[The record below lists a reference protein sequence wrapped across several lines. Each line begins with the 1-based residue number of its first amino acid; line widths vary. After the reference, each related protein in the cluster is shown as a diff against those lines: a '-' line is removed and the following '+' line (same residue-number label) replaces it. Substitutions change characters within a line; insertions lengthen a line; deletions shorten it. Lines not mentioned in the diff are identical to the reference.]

1 MSLCAQFDES
11 GEQAE
16 FVSNNGWTEFNA
28 WARKLDAG
36 RFAEVNA
43 LCEHGECND
52 IKALGTQ
59 IVAAIKTVRPDP
71 TVESTARN
79 LLAALAQ
86 NAQASAV
93 YITNGMQPD
102 TADEKPK
109 SMSTFILTKKH
120 ASRATAPSLL
130 GAMVWVSSQD
140 GKRFA
145 ARVKHVHGLN
155 AVVNIAIPSERGKL
169 CVTDAL
175 ETVSVDALIPLNAA
189 ADTNAV
195 KRFDAS
201 ITVGVDMKALKVIRN
216 EQGAIVDYL
225 DVFFD
230 GYASTFKATTP
241 EDRDGDYV
249 LDTAFRDT
257 LADFRKNPVMLTDH
271 ENEVGDIAGSYERI
285 GVDSRGLFVR
295 GKVSNSPNPSMVHKR
310 FLIVEGHLRT
320 LSIGGFFYYLTD
332 GKGIERVRL
341 FEISLVAI
349 PANPDALFNVR
360 AVTLDDAKRV
370 GMTWMKGGPGSD
382 PQTHDGPSD
391 QEMVREI
398 VQGYRDACEED
409 GHSLSDPGEFYDW
422 VKTAYGKATANDR
435 ALMRACE
442 EQLGMRSGSGDP
454 DDTRG
459 GPGSGPQTHNGPR
472 EIGGPRNENG
482 IHATGLAALAAADA
496 AKSAMSTALSNAS
509 DDYKA
514 VLKAASG
521 CCKSAYKYTKD
532 AVAATAN
539 SDFRD
544 AIAAHQKA
552 SVEFAEGESELADSH
567 RTGRTSNTANI
578 VAAQKA
584 MKAAADANHKAALA
598 ITAAL
603 QRGRSADP
611 DDTKA
616 NPTGWNQY
624 TGPMAGGADAYFD
637 ASADAVEKTAAAQK
651 LTTIV
656 VENASAGKEGHA
668 ADDAAEHCRRAFGFA
683 DRGERL
689 AKSGEAE
696 KAAKAHFD
704 AVKEHF
710 WAITTLN
717 SVRPLNRDCKNAV
730 AAHIEA
736 AKFNGHAGHK
746 CRQAALENDDL
757 FGPDG
762 GPGGR

>member
-36 RFAEVNA
+36 HFAEVNA

-52 IKALGTQ
+52 LKALGTQ
-59 IVAAIKTVRPDP
+59 IVAAIKAVRPDP

-130 GAMVWVSSQD
+130 GAMVWVLSQD

-145 ARVKHVHGLN
+145 ARVKHIRGLN

-175 ETVSVDALIPLNAA
+175 ETVSVDALTPLNAA

-201 ITVGVDMKALKVIRN
+201 ITIGVDMKALKVIRN

-370 GMTWMKGGPGSD
+370 GMTWMKGGPGSG
-382 PQTHDGPSD
+382 PQTHNGPSN

-435 ALMRACE
+435 ALMRPCE
-442 EQLGMRSGSGDP
+442 EQLGMRSGSS
-454 DDTRG
+454 
-459 GPGSGPQTHNGPR
+459 SG
-472 EIGGPRNENG
+472 
-482 IHATGLAALAAADA
+482 
-496 AKSAMSTALSNAS
+496 
-509 DDYKA
+509 
-514 VLKAASG
+514 
-521 CCKSAYKYTKD
+521 
-532 AVAATAN
+532 
-539 SDFRD
+539 
-544 AIAAHQKA
+544 
-552 SVEFAEGESELADSH
+552 
-567 RTGRTSNTANI
+567 
-578 VAAQKA
+578 
-584 MKAAADANHKAALA
+584 
-598 ITAAL
+598 
-603 QRGRSADP
+603 DP

-616 NPTGWNQY
+616 NPTGYNQY
-624 TGPMAGGADAYFD
+624 TGPMAGGSDTAEEASESAMDATVFAMNTIQKALRRAGGTSGISAHESIYTKAYEASIEADRAATDANQAYAKSDFSG
-637 ASADAVEKTAAAQK
+637 AAKLHLEAVKQHVKAISALHGMNPKTPAARNCLALSIQAAK
-651 LTTIV
+651 T
-656 VENASAGKEGHA
+656 NGHA
-668 ADDAAEHCRRAFGFA
+668 AYMI
-683 DRGERL
+683 L
-689 AKSGEAE
+689 
-696 KAAKAHFD
+696 
-704 AVKEHF
+704 
-710 WAITTLN
+710 
-717 SVRPLNRDCKNAV
+717 
-730 AAHIEA
+730 
-736 AKFNGHAGHK
+736 
-746 CRQAALENDDL
+746 
-757 FGPDG
+757 DG
-762 GPGGR
+762 RVV